1 MGSSSRIRSA
11 SWLGAVLLSL
21 ALVAGACS
29 GDSGEGGDA
38 TETDAGGDI
47 APGSTT
53 ISIADLTFEPTTL
66 SVSSGQTEISIT
78 NADSVDHTFTLDD
91 GSVDEAVA
99 AGQTATVAVDL
110 TESTGFHCEIHPS
123 MTGTIEVA

>member
-29 GDSGEGGDA
+29 GDSGDGGDA

-53 ISIADLTFEPTTL
+53 IGIADLTFEPTTL

-91 GSVDEAVA
+91 GTVDEAVA

>member
-29 GDSGEGGDA
+29 GDSGDGGDA

>member
-99 AGQTATVAVDL
+99 AGQTATVTVDL

>member
-66 SVSSGQTEISIT
+66 SVASGQTEISIT

-99 AGQTATVAVDL
+99 AGQSATVTVDL